1 MAKRN
6 TLKLDTSGLTELLTK
21 LDAVGGDMK
30 PAAEEALKKA
40 SERIADDTERAIQ
53 KVNLPA
59 HGKYSTG
66 DTEKSIIRNAQVE
79 WNGLVGSVPVG
90 FDFSKAGAGG
100 YLITGTPKMKP
111 DKELRKIYKGKK
123 YMQELQEKMQSVI
136 RVYIGKA
143 MNK

>member
-40 SERIADDTERAIQ
+40 SERIADDTETAIQ